1 MMPMPKSLYQ
11 DETFASYW
19 NDRAGDAGE
28 VYKRYVLDPL
38 MFNLIGGFKD
48 KTIIELG
55 CGNGYLAPKLL
66 EQRPKQIIMTDISK
80 YNLQYAAEK
89 CRDPRVSFLE
99 QDATEAWR
107 IEPAAADIVYS
118 NMMLNEIEN
127 IKTPI
132 REAFRVLKDG
142 GELVFSVTH
151 PAWDLFMYA
160 QEKAGQPSDKIKEL
174 GGYFKR
180 GFAKYLMGGDNKA
193 NPKLKNKYSKAFE
206 VEHYQRPVAD
216 YFSQLVKAGFTVK
229 QLLEPEATAELLQE
243 APRFNDHTDHPIG
256 LIFYCTKP
264 DAP

>member
-1 MMPMPKSLYQ
+1 MPKSLYQ
-11 DETFASYW
+11 DEVFANYW

-38 MFNLIGGFKD
+38 MFKLVGDFKD

-55 CGNGYLAPKLL
+55 CGNGYLAPRLL
-66 EQRPKQIIMTDISK
+66 EQQPKQIIMTDISK
-80 YNLQYAAEK
+80 YNLQHAAEK

-99 QDATEAWR
+99 QDATEAWKV
-107 IEPAAADIVYS
+107 EAASIDIVYS
-118 NMMLNEIEN
+118 NMMLNEIED
-127 IKTPI
+127 IETPI
-132 REAFRVLKDG
+132 QEAFKALKDG
-142 GELVFSVTH
+142 GVFVFSITH

-160 QEKAGQPSDKIKEL
+160 QEKVGKPSNKIKEL

-193 NPKLKNKYSKAFE
+193 NPKLKDKYSKAFE

-216 YFSQLVKAGFTVK
+216 YFSQFVKAGFTVK
-229 QLLEPEATAELLQE
+229 QLLEPEPTAELLQV
-243 APRFNDHTDHPIG
+243 APRFIDHTDHPIG

-264 DAP
+264 GE